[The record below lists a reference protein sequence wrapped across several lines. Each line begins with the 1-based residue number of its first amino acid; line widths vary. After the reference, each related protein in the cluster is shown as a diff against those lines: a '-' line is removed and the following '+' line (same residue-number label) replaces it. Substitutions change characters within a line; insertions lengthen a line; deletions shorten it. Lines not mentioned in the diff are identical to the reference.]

1 MTADRIPLS
10 GLLDGSADSEIK
22 LEHIA
27 RHIDEGAIFVYPTE
41 TIYGI
46 GGRGDSQAVRD
57 RILAAKRRPPESPM
71 ILAAASRSA
80 FAALDISFPRAAE
93 ILAQRFWPGPLTLV
107 LPAANDPQGIGVR
120 VSPHPFVR
128 LLSTLIEVPVFS
140 TSANISNQPYNGDPE
155 SLYHL
160 FRDHVDFM
168 IDAGPLPP
176 SPPSSVVRIGAD
188 NSVSMLREGALSRRE
203 IEDALAGEG

>member
-1 MTADRIPLS
+1 MPAERILLS

-27 RHIDEGAIFVYPTE
+27 RHIDENAIFVYPTE

-46 GGRGDSQAVRD
+46 GGRGDSDAVRD

-80 FAALDISFPRAAE
+80 FAALNILFPQAAE

-107 LPAANDPQGIGVR
+107 LPSPGDPQGIGVR
-120 VSPHPFVR
+120 VSPHPFVK
-128 LLSTLIEVPVFS
+128 LLSTLIDVPVFS

-160 FRDHVDFM
+160 FRDHVEFM
-168 IDAGPLPP
+168 VDAGPLPP
-176 SPPSSVVRIGAD
+176 SAPSSVVRIGAD
-188 NSVSMLREGALSRRE
+188 NSVSMLREGAVSRRE
-203 IEDALAGEG
+203 IEDALAGE